1 MAEYTS
7 RNHIIGD
14 RVLVDIERH
23 RGQVPAKNAGKR
35 LDQTVAEM
43 FPDFSRSR
51 LKTWIEAGLVEVNGQ
66 MWRPR
71 DRLVGGEHIT
81 VHALHEP
88 VIEARPEP
96 IPLDLIYED
105 DDMLIVDK
113 PPGMVV
119 HPGAGN
125 AGGTLQNALLYF
137 DGRLEILPR
146 AGLVHRLDKD
156 TGGLLIVARTLRA
169 HTALVRAIAARE
181 VSREYR
187 AISQGVV
194 ISGGTIDAPIGRH
207 PVDRVRQAV
216 VPKGKH
222 AVSHYRVAERFAAHT
237 LVQVRLE
244 TGRTHQIRVHM
255 MHIGHPLLGDP
266 LYGGRLSIPS
276 GASESLR
283 SALHSFRRQALH
295 AVRLELTHPVSGE
308 VLEFHSELKPDMLSL
323 LENLRK
329 G

>member
-1 MAEYTS
+1 
-7 RNHIIGD
+7 
-14 RVLVDIERH
+14 
-23 RGQVPAKNAGKR
+23 
-35 LDQTVAEM
+35 M

-51 LKTWIEAGLVEVNGQ
+51 LKTWIEAGLVEVDGQ

-71 DRLVGGEHIT
+71 DKLRGGENVV

-88 VIEARPEP
+88 AVEVRPED
-96 IPLDLIYED
+96 IPLEIVYED
-105 DDMLIVDK
+105 SDMLVVDK

-125 AGGTLQNALLYF
+125 PGGTLQNALLHH
-137 DGRLEILPR
+137 DERLATLPR

-181 VSREYR
+181 VTREYR
-187 AISQGVV
+187 AICQGVL
-194 ISGGTIDAPIGRH
+194 ISGGRVEAPIGRH
-207 PVDRVRQAV
+207 PVDRIRMAV
-216 VPKGKH
+216 VDSGRP
-222 AVSHYRVAERFAAHT
+222 AVTHYRVVERFDAHT

-255 MHIGHPLLGDP
+255 MHLGYSLVGDP
-266 LYGGRLSIPS
+266 LYGGRLAVPP
-276 GASESLR
+276 GASEALR
-283 SALHSFRRQALH
+283 HALHEFRRQALH
-295 AVRLELTHPVSGE
+295 AVRLALVHPVTGE
-308 VLEFHSELKPDMLSL
+308 AHEWTSPLRPDMAAL
-323 LENLRK
+323 LESLRD

>member
-1 MAEYTS
+1 M
-7 RNHIIGD
+7 
-14 RVLVDIERH
+14 VDFERH
-23 RGQVPAKNAGKR
+23 KGQVPAKSAGKR

-71 DRLVGGEHIT
+71 DKLVGGENIT
-81 VHALHEP
+81 VHAIHEP
-88 VIEARPEP
+88 VIEVKPEA
-96 IPLDLIYED
+96 IPLQLVYED
-105 DDMLIVDK
+105 SDMLVIDK

-125 AGGTLQNALLYF
+125 PGGTLQNALLHF
-137 DGRLEILPR
+137 DERLAILPR

-181 VSREYR
+181 VSREYQ
-187 AISQGVV
+187 AVCYGAV
-194 ISGGTIDAPIGRH
+194 ISGGTIDAAIGRH
-207 PVDRVRQAV
+207 PVDRIRQAV
-216 VPKGKH
+216 VASGRP
-222 AVSHYRVAERFAAHT
+222 ALSHYRVLERFDAHT
-237 LVQVRLE
+237 LVEVRLE

-255 MHIGHPLLGDP
+255 MHIGHPLVGDP
-266 LYGGRLSIPS
+266 LYGGRLTVPA
-276 GASESLR
+276 GASETLR
-283 SALHSFRRQALH
+283 EALHGFRRQALH
-295 AVRLELTHPVSGE
+295 AVRLQLTHPITGQTHQWVST
-308 VLEFHSELKPDMLSL
+308 LRPDMMSL
-323 LENLRK
+323 LGSLRN